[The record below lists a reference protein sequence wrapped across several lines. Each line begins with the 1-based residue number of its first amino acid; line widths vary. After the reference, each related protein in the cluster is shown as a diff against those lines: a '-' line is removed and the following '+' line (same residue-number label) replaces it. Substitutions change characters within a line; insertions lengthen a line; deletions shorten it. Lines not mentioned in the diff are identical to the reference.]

1 MFEESKDPIISE
13 VWNRKKIADDK
24 YGDCFESVKK
34 VYEGGH
40 VRVDWGSALECSAN
54 IKYAKPDGT
63 RLVLIDKDP
72 GMINMIIS
80 LVYLVTQSCW
90 TSKCI
95 ANVSSFSFQR
105 QLEHLRLP

>member
-13 VWNRKKIADDK
+13 IWNRKELADDG
-24 YGDCFESVKK
+24 YGDCYESVRK
-34 VYEGGH
+34 VYEGRH

-72 GMINMIIS
+72 GVIRYKII
-80 LVYLVTQSCW
+80 W
-90 TSKCI
+90 T
-95 ANVSSFSFQR
+95 
-105 QLEHLRLP
+105 RL

>member
-72 GMINMIIS
+72 GMINMIIFLLIS
-80 LVYLVTQSCW
+80 
-90 TSKCI
+90 
-95 ANVSSFSFQR
+95 
-105 QLEHLRLP
+105 